1 MSASEQAP
9 APTSGVLPLAGLGAG
24 LTVLLGVMILASITI
39 GYVDLPAGAVLRAL
53 FGAGDVDPAID
64 LVVREIRLPR
74 AVLGALTGCALGMAG
89 AAMQGLLGN
98 PLADPGL
105 IGVSQCAALGAVVVI
120 YFGLSIDHAWVLP
133 AAGMAGALLAALMM
147 QVLAG
152 RESSMLTVILAG
164 VAINSMASAMTSL
177 AMNLSPNLW
186 AIREIAFWLMGSL
199 KDRSNFEILAA
210 APFIV
215 VGSGLLL
222 TCGRGLEAL
231 SLGGET
237 ATSLGVDLSWLRIRA
252 ILGTALAV
260 GASVAVA
267 GSVAFIGLVVPHLLR
282 PLVGHR
288 PAPLLWASGLTG
300 ATLVVLADIGA
311 RLAPTNQELHLGV
324 LTALTGAPFF
334 LMLVLRTRRRMR

>member
-1 MSASEQAP
+1 MSASDEARAP
-9 APTSGVLPLAGLGAG
+9 ASGILPLAGLGVG
-24 LTVLLGVMILASITI
+24 LFLLLVGTIVASITV
-39 GYVDLPAGAVLRAL
+39 GYVDLPAEMVLGAL
-53 FGAGDVDPAID
+53 FGSGDADPAID
-64 LVVREIRLPR
+64 LVVHEIRLPR
-74 AVLGALTGCALGMAG
+74 ALLGALTGCALGMSG
-89 AAMQGLLGN
+89 AAMQGLLRN

-120 YFGLSIDHAWVLP
+120 YFGLSADHVWVLP

-164 VAINSMASAMTSL
+164 VAIGSLASALTSL
-177 AMNLSPNLW
+177 AMNVSPNLW

-210 APFIV
+210 APFIAAGV
-215 VGSGLLL
+215 GLLL

-231 SLGGET
+231 SLGDET
-237 ATSLGVDLSWLRIRA
+237 ASSLGIDLSWLRMRA

-267 GSVAFIGLVVPHLLR
+267 GSIAFVGLVIPHLLR
-282 PLVGHR
+282 PLVGYR
-288 PAPLLWASGLTG
+288 PAPLLWASGLAG
-300 ATLVVLADIGA
+300 ASLVVLADIGA

-324 LTALTGAPFF
+324 LTAMTGAPFF